1 MTNYKEN
8 VMESPRVVLSE
19 TVMGKPAKTYELLG
33 TLTISISLAI
43 PPVSGYARTKSVTL
57 ATWRGVKREQC
68 QDLVKR
74 FYYANDEYNFK
85 EGIVTAKWQVV
96 EYL

>member
-1 MTNYKEN
+1 MDTAKRIA
-8 VMESPRVVLSE
+8 ESIVY
-19 TVMGKPAKTYELLG
+19 GKPAKTYELLG

-43 PPVSGYARTKSVTL
+43 PPISGHSRTKSVTL

-68 QDLVKR
+68 QTLVAK
-74 FYYANDEYNFK
+74 FYHANDEYNFK

-96 EYL
+96 EYI